1 MASKRVLM
9 MGVLLVPVLALG
21 QFDFGGGPGR
31 GPDKKPWEEL
41 ALNPKTRI
49 KLAFRNASIDSII
62 SLFER
67 TSKTTIV
74 KDPTLTGGLTVTS
87 AQPVTLAQAFQIL
100 STTLSLKGYELVREE
115 KLLVIR
121 KKDQNNRANS
131 NPPPFDWT
139 QFQNPGQ
146 QEPKLRVIPIIHANA
161 SQLARVI
168 NEVFAGQGGGF
179 SGFPGGG
186 GGFPGGGGGRFGN
199 QGGRGGQGG
208 NNPFLQQMM
217 ARMGQQN
224 NTVRA
229 SADDFSNSVI
239 VNGPENMI
247 AQVEKLVKDLDKQ
260 TEEPQKSRVFKLE
273 FADADEIL
281 PVIQN
286 VLTANI
292 PRGRGG
298 ATTQQSQG
306 PQAFF
311 NAIRGNVAGSGNVTS
326 DPRTNS
332 IIVTATDQNLAL
344 VEKVVD
350 ELDTEVKYEPSTF
363 VFPLAN
369 ARADSVATLIQSA
382 FGQRQGVGN
391 FGGNRGGTGTT
402 GNRNNQNRNNRNR
415 NNQNRGGLGGEVVN
429 PDGTSPAELAINLQ
443 DPNAEEG
450 DLMTNIGVTQGF
462 GQGFFGGGQGNR
474 RTNAQNQ
481 QTQGRDANGRLV
493 NVRDLTGQVTAIP
506 DPNTNSI
513 IVVTTPE
520 NADLIRNI
528 LDQLDKIPEQVMI
541 ETIIVEATLDSTSR
555 LGVEWKF
562 ANERL
567 FNSNTTGTGQTDF
580 GQQTNPPQQGF
591 RYTLSGTNMNVFLNA
606 FKNDSKFQVLSTPRI
621 FTSNNVEAQ
630 INISQSVP
638 YVLNSRQDVN
648 GNFTFNYGFEDV
660 GIVLTVTPRITSNG
674 YVTMD
679 VSQTANDLQGYTDF
693 NAPIINQRQ
702 ADTTVSVRDGETI
715 VLGGIIRSTVNAST
729 RKVPI
734 LGDLPLLGNLFRS
747 TSKQKQ
753 KTELLVFLT
762 PRVVRDPTEAQRLR
776 EEQQNQLNPENRKTI
791 DDLIKPKGEIKPPVD
806 NKNGGEPKKN
816 GG

>member
-1 MASKRVLM
+1 MANKRALIA
-9 MGVLLVPVLALG
+9 GVLLAPVLAFG
-21 QFDFGGGPGR
+21 QFDFGGGPGA
-31 GPDKKPWEEL
+31 GPPKKPWEEL
-41 ALNPKTRI
+41 NLNPKKTM
-49 KLAFRNASIDSII
+49 KLAFRNAGIDSIV

-67 TSKTTIV
+67 TSGVTIV
-74 KDPTLTGGLTVTS
+74 KDPSLTGGLTVTS
-87 AQPVTLAQAFQIL
+87 AKPVSLNQAFQIL
-100 STTLSLKGYELVREE
+100 STTLSLKGYELVKEE

-121 KKDQNNRANS
+121 KKDQRNQG
-131 NPPPFDWT
+131 PQTPVFDPSIFS
-139 QFQNPGQ
+139 QPQSEN
-146 QEPKLRVIPIIHANA
+146 KLKVFPITHANA

-168 NEVFAGQGGGF
+168 NEVFAGQGGGGGLP
-179 SGFPGGG
+179 GFPGGG
-186 GGFPGGGGGRFGN
+186 GGFPGGGGGGRFG
-199 QGGRGGQGG
+199 GGG
-208 NNPFLQQMM
+208 NQQNQQRQQFLQQMM
-217 ARMGQQN
+217 GRMGQQQN
-224 NTVRA
+224 AIRA
-229 SADDFSNSVI
+229 SSDDFSNSVI
-239 VNGPENMI
+239 VNSPENMLG
-247 AQVEKLVKDLDKQ
+247 QVEKLIKDLDKQ
-260 TEEPQKSRVFKLE
+260 TEEPQKSRVYKLE
-273 FADADEIL
+273 FADADDL
-281 PVIQN
+281 VPVIQN
-286 VLTANI
+286 VLQANV

-306 PQAFF
+306 PQAFI
-311 NAIRGNVAGSGNVTS
+311 NALRGNTAGSGNVTS

-332 IIVTATDQNLAL
+332 IVVTATDQNLSL
-344 VEKVVD
+344 VEKVID
-350 ELDTEVKYEPSTF
+350 DLDTKVEYEPSTF

-382 FGQRQGVGN
+382 FGQRQGTGN
-391 FGGNRGGTGTT
+391 FGGNRNTGNTGGNRNTNG
-402 GNRNNQNRNNRNR
+402 GNRNNQGGG
-415 NNQNRGGLGGEVVN
+415 NRGGLGGQIVDPETGLTV
-429 PDGTSPAELAINLQ
+429 DLA
-443 DPNAEEG
+443 DPSADSG
-450 DLMTNIGVTQGF
+450 DLLTNVGVTQGF
-462 GQGFFGGGQGNR
+462 GGQFFGGGQNQR
-474 RTNAQNQ
+474 RTGTQTQ
-481 QTQGRDANGRLV
+481 QQQGRDANGRLV

-555 LGVEWKF
+555 LGIEWKF
-562 ANERL
+562 ANEKL

-591 RYTLSGTNMNVFLNA
+591 RYTLSGNNLNVFLNA

-621 FTSNNVEAQ
+621 FTSNNVEAE
-630 INISQSVP
+630 INISQRVP

-679 VSQTANDLQGYTDF
+679 VVQTANDLQGYTDF
-693 NAPIINQRQ
+693 NAPIINQRT
-702 ADTTVSVRDGETI
+702 ADTTISVRDGETA
-715 VLGGIIRSTVNAST
+715 VLGGIIRSTVNASV

-762 PRVVRDPTEAQRLR
+762 PRIVRDPDEARRLR
-776 EEQQNQLNPENRKTI
+776 EESQNQLSPENRKSI
-791 DDLIKPKGEIKPPVD
+791 ESLIKPTGEIKPPAGQG
-806 NKNGGEPKKN
+806 GGEPKKN
-816 GG
+816 GGQ

>member
-1 MASKRVLM
+1 MAKKRVLIA
-9 MGVLLVPVLALG
+9 GVLLVPVLALG
-21 QFDFGGGPGR
+21 QFDFGSGAGR

-41 ALNPKTRI
+41 NLNPKKTM
-49 KLAFRNASIDSII
+49 KLAFRNAGIDSIV

-67 TSKTTIV
+67 TSGVTIV
-74 KDPTLTGGLTVTS
+74 KDPSLTGGLTVTS
-87 AQPVTLAQAFQIL
+87 AKPVSLNQAFQIL
-100 STTLSLKGYELVREE
+100 ATTLNLKGFELVRED

-121 KKDQNNRANS
+121 KKDQRNQGVGQPPVFDPSIFSQPQSENRLKV
-131 NPPPFDWT
+131 F
-139 QFQNPGQ
+139 
-146 QEPKLRVIPIIHANA
+146 PITHANA

-168 NEVFAGQGGGF
+168 NEVFAGQGGGG
-179 SGFPGGG
+179 GFPNFGGG
-186 GGFPGGGGGRFGN
+186 GGFPGGGGGGRFG
-199 QGGRGGQGG
+199 GGG
-208 NNPFLQQMM
+208 NNNQRQQFLQNMM
-217 ARMGQQN
+217 GRFGQQQN
-224 NTVRA
+224 GVRA
-229 SADDFSNSVI
+229 SSDDFSNSVI
-239 VNGPENMI
+239 VNAPENMLG
-247 AQVEKLVKDLDKQ
+247 QVERLIKDLDKQ
-260 TEEPQKSRVFKLE
+260 TEEPQKSKVYKLE
-273 FADADEIL
+273 FADADDL
-281 PVIQN
+281 VPVIQN
-286 VLTANI
+286 VLQANV

-298 ATTQQSQG
+298 ATTQQTQG

-311 NAIRGNVAGSGNVTS
+311 NAIRGSTAGSGNVTS

-332 IIVTATDQNLAL
+332 IVVTATDQNLAL
-344 VEKVVD
+344 VEKVID
-350 ELDTEVKYEPSTF
+350 DLDTKVEYEPSTF

-382 FGQRQGVGN
+382 FGQRQGTGN
-391 FGGNRGGTGTT
+391 FGGNRNTGNTNT
-402 GNRNNQNRNNRNR
+402 NRNNNNRNNN
-415 NNQNRGGLGGEVVN
+415 NRGNTGGFGSEVIDPNTGLAV
-429 PDGTSPAELAINLQ
+429 DLQ
-443 DPNAEEG
+443 DPSADSG
-450 DLMTNIGVTQGF
+450 DLLTNIGVTQGF
-462 GQGFFGGGQGNR
+462 GGQFFGGGGQNQR
-474 RTNAQNQ
+474 RTNTQSQ
-481 QTQGRDANGRLV
+481 QQQGRDANGRLV

-555 LGVEWKF
+555 LGIEWKF
-562 ANERL
+562 ANEKL

-591 RYTLSGTNMNVFLNA
+591 RYTLTGNNLNVFLNA

-621 FTSNNVEAQ
+621 FTSNNVEAE
-630 INISQSVP
+630 INISQRVP

-679 VSQTANDLQGYTDF
+679 VVQTANDLQGYTDF
-693 NAPIINQRQ
+693 NAPIINQRT
-702 ADTTVSVRDGETI
+702 ADTTISVRDGETA

-734 LGDLPLLGNLFRS
+734 LGDLPLLGNLFKS

-762 PRVVRDPTEAQRLR
+762 PRVVRDPEEARRLR
-776 EEQQNQLNPENRKTI
+776 EESQNQLSPENRKSI
-791 DDLIKPKGEIKPPVD
+791 ESLIKPTGEIKPPAGQ
-806 NKNGGEPKKN
+806 GGTEPKKT
-816 GG
+816 GGQ